1 MKHYLTSSLGRLR
14 LLSYAEGTS
23 LLLLA
28 GIAVPLKHFGNT
40 PLAVQLLGP
49 VHGALFVLFVINA
62 IGVGIER
69 QWQFTG
75 FTGKLLLACFIPFGT
90 FYMDKRYLS
99 KLPL

>member
-1 MKHYLTSSLGRLR
+1 MKRYFTSSLGRLR

-23 LLLLA
+23 LILLIC
-28 GIAVPLKHFGNT
+28 IAVPLKHYGNNPT
-40 PLAVQLLGP
+40 AVKLLGP
-49 VHGALFVLFVINA
+49 LHGALFVLFVMNA
-62 IGVGIER
+62 VAVGIER
-69 QWQFTG
+69 RWAFRQ